1 MTDKAIDEIAGH
13 VLTAVSSPAFGEAG
27 PLVTQP
33 TASVY
38 LDGAA
43 QECLADGPAG
53 RVYYAAAQP
62 FTFVAFAKIPAL
74 PSTFNTIA
82 FSGDGISPNSGYG
95 MGIYQGTRRL
105 GGVFENVAFLQT
117 TDLNLVD
124 NTWHLCMMG
133 RDSGT
138 TYWWMDG
145 VRSAYTSA
153 SVPQAPTDGFSIG
166 SHYKGTSWQRL
177 FKGWLSEVA
186 FFKRILTDD
195 DAEALQLAR
204 DPADWEFGGAV
215 GAMPV
220 YRWSAEED
228 GSAVTWARIVSP
240 THVAD
245 AVDAD
250 AVARLGPRQRVTTVV
265 DADNDTKAADYAGA
279 ALAASGG
286 TPPARGG
293 GGSVVVSPWHPGVE
307 LGDIV
312 RVDVTGDGVAAA
324 LFRVTRI
331 ALNYDRDADGPQGY
345 TATLTLSDP

>member
-1 MTDKAIDEIAGH
+1 VTDKAVEEVAGYY
-13 VLTAVSSPAFGEAG
+13 LTASGAPTFGVAG

-33 TASVY
+33 TSAASFDGVDDTFVDGPTGRVY
-38 LDGAA
+38 HASGQPYTFVALALIDATQGVAFGTIAYNGDGAA
-43 QECLADGPAG
+43 G
-53 RVYYAAAQP
+53 
-62 FTFVAFAKIPAL
+62 VA
-74 PSTFNTIA
+74 
-82 FSGDGISPNSGYG
+82 GYG
-95 MGIYQGTRRL
+95 MGVLAGSL
-105 GGVFENVAFLQT
+105 DFGGVNENVAFLNSGS
-117 TDLNLVD
+117 DLVPGQ
-124 NTWHLCMMG
+124 WHLCMMG

-138 TYWWMDG
+138 IYWWLDG
-145 VRSAYTSA
+145 ERTPSTSA
-153 SVPQAPTDGFSIG
+153 SAPQVPTDGFSIG
-166 SHYKGTSWQRL
+166 SHRKSSSWQRL
-177 FKGWLSEVA
+177 WKGDIAEVA

-245 AVDAD
+245 AVNAD

-265 DADNDTKAADYAGA
+265 DADNDTKAAGYAVA
-279 ALAASGG
+279 ALAASAGAA
-286 TPPARGG
+286 PARGG

-312 RVDVTGDGVAAA
+312 RVDVTGDGVDAA
-324 LFRVTRI
+324 LFRVTRM

-345 TATLTLSDP
+345 TATLGLSPL